1 MRNLLVNILSKKR
14 SDYMEP
20 TKFSL
25 ILKHCRENAGLTQE
39 EISTALNMERST
51 YAYYE
56 CGKTN
61 PSGAFILKLAKFL
74 NMDYRV
80 FLEAIDDEAFDE
92 DEDLSNYSAHSRERC
107 RKTYELSKQEQK
119 LIISYRAMP
128 KEKRNEIDN
137 ICKTF
142 FKKK

>member
-1 MRNLLVNILSKKR
+1 
-14 SDYMEP
+14 MEP

-25 ILKHCRENAGLTQE
+25 ILKHCRENAGLTQKQM
-39 EISTALNMERST
+39 SNALNIERST

-61 PSGAFILKLAKFL
+61 PSCAFILKLAKVL
-74 NMDYRV
+74 NLDYTL
-80 FLEAIDDEAFDE
+80 FLEAIDDEVFNE
-92 DEDLSNYSAHSRERC
+92 DEDLLTSSTESWETC

-119 LIISYRAMP
+119 LILSYRAMP

>member
-25 ILKHCRENAGLTQE
+25 ILKHCRENAGLTQAQM
-39 EISTALNMERST
+39 SNAFNMERST

-61 PSGAFILKLAKFL
+61 PSGAFILKAAKFL
-74 NMDYRV
+74 NLDYRV
-80 FLEAIDDEAFDE
+80 FLEAIADDIFDE
-92 DEDLSNYSAHSRERC
+92 DEDLSTSSAYSWETH
-107 RKTYELSKQEQK
+107 RKTYELAKQEQK
-119 LIISYRAMP
+119 LINSYRAMP